1 MSSLELAK
9 EMEAKHPNLYVL
21 KYRALEP
28 LLIKMR
34 DRTTTHMQFKHY
46 ADRLMS
52 ILAEEGLASCA
63 STTTT
68 IVTPT
73 GDSVTGVAPAES
85 VCAVSIIRAGC
96 SLLHAAISCDPT
108 IAVAPGHVL
117 LEAASER
124 RNVRERAGGRSNAR
138 DWRQHHDGHQGERA
152 KSSSHPIIAAFRPHP
167 SQTLLAAGVDENRI
181 TFLNVLACPEGL
193 AALFSAHPNVKVVT
207 AGVDRGLNEAKY
219 LVPGIGDFGD
229 RYFNTVHSHYP

>member
-52 ILAEEGLASCA
+52 
-63 STTTT
+63 
-68 IVTPT
+68 
-73 GDSVTGVAPAES
+73 
-85 VCAVSIIRAGC
+85 
-96 SLLHAAISCDPT
+96 LLHAAISCDPT
-108 IAVAPGHVL
+108 IAVGKILIQRDESSDDKHPVMYYSKLPPSVATFENVL
-117 LEAASER
+117 VVDPMLGT
-124 RNVRERAGGRSNAR
+124 GGSITMAI
-138 DWRQHHDGHQGERA
+138 
-152 KSSSHPIIAAFRPHP
+152 K
-167 SQTLLAAGVDENRI
+167 TLLAAGVDENRI
-181 TFLNVLACPEGL
+181 TFLNVLSCPEGL